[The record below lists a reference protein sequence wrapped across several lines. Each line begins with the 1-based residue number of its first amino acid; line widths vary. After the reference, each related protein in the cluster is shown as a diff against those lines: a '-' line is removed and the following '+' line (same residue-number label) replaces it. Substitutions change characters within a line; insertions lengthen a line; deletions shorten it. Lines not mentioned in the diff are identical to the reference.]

1 MNFAHS
7 PMHHPVAPAKS
18 GAQPDSCQIAHLT
31 VRKVRLSGPR
41 PSPGRR
47 SLFWSVIALFAAFL
61 SLPAT
66 AQDLLPPAPYAYKQ
80 LADPAQEAKAQ
91 ALMETLRCLK
101 CQSQSIAD
109 SDAPMA
115 GDMRN
120 QVRERIAKGE
130 QPEAIRQW
138 LIERYGDY
146 VTYTPQVR
154 PLTVPLFAA
163 PVVFLLVAGLLLRR
177 RFRKTRAVKP

>member
-1 MNFAHS
+1 MSGLTPHV
-7 PMHHPVAPAKS
+7 PVAPAQA
-18 GAQPDSCQIAHLT
+18 GVQPDSRWTADRSAPT
-31 VRKVRLSGPR
+31 PRLVGPR
-41 PSPGRR
+41 PAPGRR
-47 SLFWSVIALFAAFL
+47 FWLWGWLALFAVLL
-61 SLPAT
+61 SLPST

-80 LADPAQEAKAQ
+80 LADPVKEAKAQ

-120 QVRERIAKGE
+120 QVRERIEQGE

-154 PLTVPLFAA
+154 PLTAPLFAA

-177 RFRKTRAVKP
+177 RFRKARATKA